1 MNMTD
6 YNTALDV
13 AYNDNIKKLTKVSY
27 KNTIDIQFG
36 VYLKEP
42 YENCLTINLKPSKG
56 FWDWII
62 NFFAFPKKTPYGKAL
77 FGYVKEINKFWPDI
91 ANEILYLIDTYKTR
105 KEIIISGRSKG
116 AGEAE
121 LLIPYL
127 YNIGLKPVICG
138 AFEGPKCCD
147 EEYSLKIKSLC
158 PRVFE
163 TIYHNDIV
171 PGIPFWFD
179 HITKPIQIGE
189 RKLGLSIKD
198 HIYSTTEK
206 EALEI

>member
-1 MNMTD
+1 MNLYD
-6 YNTALDV
+6 YDAALDV
-13 AYNDNIKKLTKVSY
+13 AYNDNIKKLLKVSY

-42 YENCLTINLKPSKG
+42 YENCFTINLKPSKG
-56 FWDWII
+56 FWDWVI
-62 NFFAFPKKTPYGKAL
+62 NFVAFPKKTPYGKAL
-77 FGYVKEINKFWPDI
+77 CGYVKEINKFWPDI
-91 ANEILYLIDTYKTR
+91 ANQILYLIEAYGTR
-105 KEIIISGRSKG
+105 KEVIISGRSKG

-127 YNIGLKPVICG
+127 VSIGLKPVICG

-163 TIYHNDIV
+163 TIYKNDIV

-179 HITKPIQIGE
+179 HVTKPIQIGE
-189 RKLGLSIKD
+189 RKFGLSFKD
-198 HIYSTTEK
+198 HHISTTEK
-206 EALEI
+206 EVLAL